1 MHYSIRYGNK
11 QGTPILH
18 IAESINEGRVSP
30 KGFPVQGMMKKKLD
44 LHLLLNP
51 NKRITVDLR
60 ASKDQ
65 IIAVGYLSGNY
76 YETTREM
83 WSGDSSY
90 RTAFE
95 VEWVQVYHK
104 SPLTEQQFC
113 ELYKVKLSDLKK
125 SPHHAHHAWLHEN
138 LILDMPPKNTGSGD
152 YLNDTFSL
160 VNDEFIDLKKLF
172 DNQLYNVLLEKHRE
186 IVRANMAQLIN
197 IFQQYPIKREDV
209 SISDLSGI
217 EVRAIKRCSP
227 RKKKKTRKK
236 NKEQTFLRRIL
247 PRVIENDHL
256 TNYMIAKKFT
266 QLKYRNRR
274 NKVKWQPQTIAKL
287 REKIK

>member
-30 KGFPVQGMMKKKLD
+30 KGLAVQGMMKKKLD

-60 ASKDQ
+60 ASKGQ
-65 IIAVGYLSGNY
+65 IIAVGYLNGNY

-104 SPLTEQQFC
+104 PPLTEQQFC
-113 ELYKVKLSDLKK
+113 ELYKVKLSDLKE
-125 SPHHAHHAWLHEN
+125 PLFHAHHAWFHDN
-138 LILDMPPKNTGSGD
+138 LILDMLPKSTGSGD
-152 YLNDTFSL
+152 YLNDIFSL
-160 VNDEFIDLKKLF
+160 VNDELNDLSKLF
-172 DNQLYNVLLEKHRE
+172 ETQLYAAMSEKDRE
-186 IVRANMAQLIN
+186 ISGALIAELKN
-197 IFQQYPIKREDV
+197 IFQKYPIEFGGV
-209 SISDLSGI
+209 SASDLSGLA
-217 EVRAIKRCSP
+217 VKALKKCSP
-227 RKKKKTRKK
+227 KKKKK
-236 NKEQTFLRRIL
+236 NKEQTFLRRIM
-247 PRVIENDHL
+247 PRVAEHSHL
-256 TNYMIAKKFT
+256 TDYALAKKFKE
-266 QLKYRNRR
+266 LKYRNRR
-274 NKVKWQPQTIAKL
+274 NKVKWQSKTIASLRKKL
-287 REKIK
+287 